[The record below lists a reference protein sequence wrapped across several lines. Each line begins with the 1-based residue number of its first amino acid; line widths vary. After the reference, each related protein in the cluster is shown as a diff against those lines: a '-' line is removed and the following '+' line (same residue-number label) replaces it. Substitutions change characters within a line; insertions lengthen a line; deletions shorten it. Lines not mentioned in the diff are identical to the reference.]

1 MRKEGKKIVNISTQ
15 AVLPR
20 LIFKVYPKN
29 YILYGDAM
37 QKSDCLF
44 CKIVRG
50 EIPCAKLYE
59 DEHVFSFLDIGPLNF
74 GHALVV
80 PKVHCKNLFDFP
92 LEHAQALIMAL
103 QKVGRAV
110 MQGAGA
116 TGLNVV
122 QNNFADAGQS
132 VFHMHWHL
140 IPRHAGD
147 GVLPWSPKSYASQ
160 EDMAG
165 LANRII
171 ENLSI

>member
-1 MRKEGKKIVNISTQ
+1 
-15 AVLPR
+15 
-20 LIFKVYPKN
+20 
-29 YILYGDAM
+29 M

-59 DEHVFSFLDIGPLNF
+59 NEYVFSFLDIGPLNF

-80 PKVHCKNLFDFP
+80 PKAHCENLFDFHP
-92 LEHAQALIMAL
+92 EQGQALIAAL
-103 QKVGRAV
+103 QKIGRAV
-110 MQGAGA
+110 MLGTEA
-116 TGLNVV
+116 TGLNIV

-147 GVLPWSPKSYASQ
+147 DVLPWNPKSYASKD
-160 EDMAG
+160 EMAG
-165 LANRII
+165 LANKIV
-171 ENLSI
+171 ENICR

>member
-1 MRKEGKKIVNISTQ
+1 
-15 AVLPR
+15 
-20 LIFKVYPKN
+20 
-29 YILYGDAM
+29 M

-59 DEHVFSFLDIGPLNF
+59 DEYIFSFLDIGPLNY

-80 PKVHCKNLFDFP
+80 PKDHCENLFDFP
-92 LEHAQALIMAL
+92 PEQSQALIAAL

-110 MQGAGA
+110 MSGTGA
-116 TGLNVV
+116 TGLNVI

-140 IPRHAGD
+140 IPRHAD
-147 GVLPWSPKSYASQ
+147 DDVLPWKAKSYASQ
-160 EDMAG
+160 DDMVG
-165 LANRII
+165 LANKII
-171 ENLSI
+171 ENICR